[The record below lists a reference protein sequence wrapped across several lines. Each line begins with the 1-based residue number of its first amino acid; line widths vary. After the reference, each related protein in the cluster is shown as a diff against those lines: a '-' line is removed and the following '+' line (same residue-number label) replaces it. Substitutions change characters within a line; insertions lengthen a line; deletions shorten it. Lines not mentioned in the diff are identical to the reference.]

1 MLIPF
6 ANFIICIVLCI
17 DFAKS
22 VGKGAGFGIGAS
34 LFWESF
40 SFRFP
45 ASAAPSIKALLLEV

>member
-1 MLIPF
+1 MLLPF
-6 ANFIICIVLCI
+6 VNFIICITLI
-17 DFAKS
+17 DFAES
-22 VGKGAGFGIGAS
+22 LGKGAGFGIGAS